1 MVIVDYNTAVGLAI
15 GAIIVGTLFRTFIP
29 YFTKVR
35 AEFDLAQREGRDAVL
50 PKMSP
55 IWLYMAGINVLVV
68 GFPMFATIDTF
79 VKPIIESTS
88 IMAGFFVV
96 VSLAIASQEVLFR
109 LADSGLQP
117 APKTI
122 ETKPEPEPT
131 G

>member
-1 MVIVDYNTAVGLAI
+1 MVAVTYEVAVGLAI

-35 AEFDLAQREGRDAVL
+35 AEFDLAQREGREAVM
-50 PKMSP
+50 PKMSN
-55 IWLYMAGINVLVV
+55 IWLYMAGINVLLI

-79 VKPIIESTS
+79 VKPIIEATS
-88 IMAGFFVV
+88 MIAGFFVV

-117 APKTI
+117 PA
-122 ETKPEPEPT
+122 KPAT
-131 G
+131 Q